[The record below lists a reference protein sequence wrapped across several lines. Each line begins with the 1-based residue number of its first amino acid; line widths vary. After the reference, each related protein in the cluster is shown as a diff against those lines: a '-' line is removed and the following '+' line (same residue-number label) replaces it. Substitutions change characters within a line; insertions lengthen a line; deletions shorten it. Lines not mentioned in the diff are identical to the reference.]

1 MTKTYRVKPTSSI
14 LFLSGITV
22 LSSAIAL
29 AQGNGKPTTPGP
41 DTLIFTDGE
50 KLIGHLL
57 RSTGNSVVFHSDMA
71 GDVTADWSKIK
82 ELKSNQKFAVV
93 EKGVKLRTNESDAK
107 IPQGSVSLQDGNLL
121 VQDPGAAAPLVLP
134 LSQTA
139 DVIDEATF
147 QRFVLSRPA
156 WYQNWK
162 GTATVGVAIVNATQ
176 SSQSYTSSVNF
187 ARDIPG
193 ESWMDPESRTSLMFT
208 SSYGELKQPNT
219 TTLKT
224 SIFHAQGERDRYF
237 SPRVFLFAA
246 ANFDHDY
253 SQGLDLQQT
262 YSSGIGWSAIKSA
275 MEQLDLRAA
284 IGYEDQKFFLASQ
297 NQHLI
302 SGVFSEAYNRK
313 FRNKITLHQDFSA
326 TPAWSNL
333 NAVSATGDLNLTIPL
348 MKRMN
353 FTFGVADTY
362 LNNPSPGFRKNSF
375 QFTSGITYVQP

>member
-1 MTKTYRVKPTSSI
+1 MNPATARAEDAEK
-14 LFLSGITV
+14 
-22 LSSAIAL
+22 SA
-29 AQGNGKPTTPGP
+29 GPGP
-41 DTLIFTDGE
+41 DTLILVDGE
-50 KLIGHLL
+50 KLVGHLL
-57 RSTGNSVVFHSDMA
+57 RTTGNSVMFHSDII
-71 GDVTADWSKIK
+71 GDVTVDWNKIT
-82 ELKSNQKFAVV
+82 ELNSNQKFAVV

-107 IPQGSVSLQDGNLL
+107 IPQGSVALHDGNLR
-121 VQDPGAAAPLVLP
+121 VQTSPGASPLVLP

-147 QRFVLSRPA
+147 RRVVLSRPA

-162 GTATVGVAIVNATQ
+162 GSATVGVALVNATQ
-176 SSQSYTSSVNF
+176 VSQSYVSSIDF

-193 ESWMDPESRTSLMFT
+193 ESWMDPESRTSLTFT

-219 TTLKT
+219 PTLKT
-224 SIFHAQGERDRYF
+224 SIFHAQAERDRYF
-237 SPRVFLFAA
+237 TPRLFVFAA

-262 YSSGIGWSAIKSA
+262 YSSGVGWSAIKSDL
-275 MEQLDLRAA
+275 EQLDLRAA
-284 IGYEDQKFFLASQ
+284 IGYEDQKFFLSTQ
-297 NQHLI
+297 NQHLF

-313 FRNKITLHQDFSA
+313 FRNKIVLHQDFST

-348 MKRMN
+348 IKRMS
-353 FTFGVADTY
+353 FTFGVADAY

-375 QFTSGITYVQP
+375 QFTSGISYVRP

>member
-1 MTKTYRVKPTSSI
+1 MTIAFKRKRNLLG
-14 LFLSGITV
+14 LFFSGV
-22 LSSAIAL
+22 SLFGPALAL
-29 AQGNGKPTTPGP
+29 AQDDGKSKGPGP
-41 DTLIFTDGE
+41 DTLVFVDGE

-57 RSTGNSVVFHSDMA
+57 RSTGNSVMFHSDIL
-71 GDVTADWSKIK
+71 GDITVDWSKIK
-82 ELKSNQKFAVV
+82 QLNSTQKFAVV

-107 IPQGSVSLQDGNLL
+107 IPQGSVTLQDGDLH
-121 VQDPGAAAPLVLP
+121 VQTTDGSTPLVLP

-139 DVIDEATF
+139 DVIDQASFE
-147 QRFVLSRPA
+147 RFVLSRPS
-156 WYQNWK
+156 WYENWK
-162 GTATVGVAIVNATQ
+162 GSATVGIAVVNATQ
-176 SSQSYTSSVNF
+176 SSQTYTSAINF

-208 SSYGELKQPNT
+208 SSYGELKQPST
-219 TTLKT
+219 PTLKT
-224 SIFHAQGERDRYF
+224 SIFHAQAERDRYF
-237 SPRVFLFAA
+237 SPRAFLFAA

-262 YSSGIGWSAIKSA
+262 YSSGIGWSAIKSDL
-275 MEQLDLRAA
+275 EQLDLRAA
-284 IGYEDQKFFLASQ
+284 IGYEDQKFFLATQ
-297 NQHLI
+297 NQHLF

-313 FRNKITLHQDFSA
+313 FRNKIVLHQDFST

-333 NAVSATGDLNLTIPL
+333 NAVSATGDLNLTIPV

-375 QFTSGITYVQP
+375 QFTSGISYVQP

>member
-1 MTKTYRVKPTSSI
+1 MVS
-14 LFLSGITV
+14 
-22 LSSAIAL
+22 
-29 AQGNGKPTTPGP
+29 AQGSQNSTAPGT
-41 DTLIFTDGE
+41 DTLIFIDGE

-71 GDVTADWSKIK
+71 GDVTVEWSKIK
-82 ELKSNQKFAVV
+82 ELQSDQNFAVV
-93 EKGVKLRTNESDAK
+93 EKGVKLRTDESDAK
-107 IPQGSVSLQDGNLL
+107 IPQGPVSLKDGNLR
-121 VQDPGAAAPLVLP
+121 VQNPGDATPLVLP

-139 DVIDEATF
+139 NVIDEATF
-147 QRFVLSRPA
+147 QRVVLSRPA

-176 SSQSYTSSVNF
+176 SSQSYTSAVNF
-187 ARDIPG
+187 SRDIPG
-193 ESWMDPESRTSLMFT
+193 ESWMDPESRTSLLFI
-208 SSYGELKQPNT
+208 SSYGDLRQPNA

-237 SPRVFLFAA
+237 SPRAFVFAA

-262 YSSGIGWSAIKSA
+262 YSSGVGWSVIKSEF
-275 MEQLDLRAA
+275 EQLDLRAA
-284 IGYEDQKFFLASQ
+284 IGYENQKFFLATQ
-297 NQHLI
+297 NQHLV

-313 FRNKITLHQDFSA
+313 FRNKITLRQDFST

-333 NAVSATGDLNLTIPL
+333 NAVSATGDLTLAIPV
-348 MKRMN
+348 MKRMS
-353 FTFGVADTY
+353 FSFGLADTY